1 MFPSDLTTIL
11 PELVLASYGL
21 AALMWAVFSNTQKTG
36 TALVWLTSIFLV
48 GLSLWIGLATT
59 GTKQAFGG
67 AFVDD
72 GFSRFAKVVIALS
85 SAVVLLLSRDY
96 LDRERI
102 LKFEFP
108 ILVVFA
114 VLGMMIM
121 VSAHGLMVL
130 YMGIELQ
137 SLSLYV
143 LAAFHRNHSK
153 STEAGLK
160 YFVLGALS
168 SGLLLYGA
176 SLTYGFSGTTLM
188 SGISE
193 AISDGETSVG
203 LLFGLAF
210 LIVGLAFKVSAAP
223 FHMWAPDVYEGAPT
237 PVTLFLATAPKVAA
251 MILFARLLMEA
262 FGPVADDWQLI
273 IGGIAFVSMFLGS
286 IAAIGQIDIKRLMA
300 YSSIAHMGYAL
311 MGIASGTEKGFQAML
326 IYMVIYTIMNLGTF
340 AFILS
345 MRKGGRPVSDIYSL
359 GMYSKQA
366 PVQAFS
372 LLLLMFSLAGI
383 VPLIGFFAKL
393 YVFLAVIEVGMY
405 WLALGGAIASVIGA
419 YYYLRLVYFMYF
431 GEEGESLDDNM
442 TRTSQ
447 ITLVLSGVFVVVG
460 VANLFG
466 IIDISQAATGMLF
479 N

>member
-114 VLGMMIM
+114 VLGMMVM

-160 YFVLGALS
+160 YFVLGA
-168 SGLLLYGA
+168 
-176 SLTYGFSGTTLM
+176 
-188 SGISE
+188 
-193 AISDGETSVG
+193 
-203 LLFGLAF
+203 
-210 LIVGLAFKVSAAP
+210 
-223 FHMWAPDVYEGAPT
+223 
-237 PVTLFLATAPKVAA
+237 
-251 MILFARLLMEA
+251 
-262 FGPVADDWQLI
+262 
-273 IGGIAFVSMFLGS
+273 
-286 IAAIGQIDIKRLMA
+286 
-300 YSSIAHMGYAL
+300 
-311 MGIASGTEKGFQAML
+311 
-326 IYMVIYTIMNLGTF
+326 
-340 AFILS
+340 
-345 MRKGGRPVSDIYSL
+345 
-359 GMYSKQA
+359 
-366 PVQAFS
+366 
-372 LLLLMFSLAGI
+372 
-383 VPLIGFFAKL
+383 
-393 YVFLAVIEVGMY
+393 
-405 WLALGGAIASVIGA
+405 
-419 YYYLRLVYFMYF
+419 
-431 GEEGESLDDNM
+431 
-442 TRTSQ
+442 
-447 ITLVLSGVFVVVG
+447 
-460 VANLFG
+460 
-466 IIDISQAATGMLF
+466 
-479 N
+479 